1 MPTLVRLSDRRETR
15 RHEAHIPA
23 EPPPPR
29 EDTRVPRADENKRWS
44 EDLEAA
50 ARQGAQTADGLSGR
64 FSRRERLTS
73 GADFQALFQ
82 QGKRID
88 RSSLIVLW
96 RDVDAPRRV
105 GFAVSRQLRGAV
117 QRNRARRRLREAY
130 RVARAAAPART
141 ALVVIG
147 RPAAVKVDF
156 TVLVA
161 ELREALGAIPGA
173 RRPA

>member
-1 MPTLVRLSDRRETR
+1 
-15 RHEAHIPA
+15 
-23 EPPPPR
+23 
-29 EDTRVPRADENKRWS
+29 
-44 EDLEAA
+44 
-50 ARQGAQTADGLSGR
+50 
-64 FSRRERLTS
+64 LTS

-88 RSSLIVLW
+88 RASLIVLW

-130 RVARAAAPART
+130 RAARTAAPSRT

-147 RPAAVKVDF
+147 RPAAVKVEF
-156 TVLVA
+156 TVLVS
-161 ELREALGAIPGA
+161 ELKEALRAIPGA